1 MFQAKPRLSV
11 IGSKP
16 KRVIESS
23 DEEDA
28 VGSSSG
34 AGPEA
39 ALYYALGAEG
49 GKQINFPARSEATIN
64 VCIGCAAE
72 RVEPLRKC
80 NCPCSWLFQLARV
93 EVFAANGFLPPVMTD
108 SGHNR
113 WEMRW
118 ATLVLGT
125 ECALMPASG
134 QMGVAHQQPRNAAA
148 PGCGSR

>member
-1 MFQAKPRLSV
+1 MFQAKSRLSV

-39 ALYYALGAEG
+39 ALYSALGAEG
-49 GKQINFPARSEATIN
+49 GKQVKVPAGSEATIN
-64 VCIGCAAE
+64 VCVGGTAE
-72 RVEPLRKC
+72 RVEPLCKC
-80 NCPCSWLFQLARV
+80 NCPCFWLFQLARV
-93 EVFAANGFLPPVMTD
+93 EAFAANGFFPPVMTV
-108 SGHNR
+108 SGHSR

-118 ATLVLGT
+118 VALVVGT
-125 ECALMPASG
+125 E
-134 QMGVAHQQPRNAAA
+134 
-148 PGCGSR
+148 